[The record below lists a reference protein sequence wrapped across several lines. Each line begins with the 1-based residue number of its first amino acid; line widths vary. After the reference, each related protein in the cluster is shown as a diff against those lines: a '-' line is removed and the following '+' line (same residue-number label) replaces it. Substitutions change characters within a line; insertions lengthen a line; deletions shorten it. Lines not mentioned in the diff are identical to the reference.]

1 MTLSGKPSPSGQLSN
16 QGSPGT
22 GMQSP
27 GQPIGAKTKSH
38 VAPAGNQIAGRSATQ
53 GGAEGNVKQPQAKPI
68 VQKGGVS

>member
-53 GGAEGNVKQPQAKPI
+53 GGAEGNAKQPVSQI
-68 VQKGGVS
+68 VKKGGVS